1 MKLII
6 IEGLDRSGKNAI
18 CKALF
23 ENVTDNGGNVI
34 YRHWGFP
41 QGTNNEEKISY
52 QKFSFKKEF
61 DLHKS
66 IISDDYYNGKA
77 DNALLWNRAHL
88 GEAVYG
94 KLYRNYDPSWIFN
107 LEALYA
113 FDQNPEIY
121 LILLEADANFI
132 CKKDDGKSFTND
144 VSKKQNEIDL
154 FNEAFEKSII
164 PNKIKI
170 KVNEGSQYRDSREI
184 IRRVLEF
191 TKYQ

>member
-6 IEGLDRSGKNAI
+6 IEGLDRTGKNSL

-23 ENVTDNGGNVI
+23 EHITDHGGNVI

-41 QGTNNEEKISY
+41 QGSTNQERIEY

-66 IISDDYYNGKA
+66 ILNDDYYKGKS
-77 DNALLWNRAHL
+77 NSALIWNRAHL

-94 KLYRNYDPSWIFN
+94 KLYRDYDPSWIYN
-107 LEALYA
+107 LEALYG

-121 LILLEADANFI
+121 LILLEADAEFV
-132 CKKDDGKSFTND
+132 CKNDDGQSFTNQIE
-144 VSKKQNEIDL
+144 KKQIEIDL
-154 FNEAFEKSII
+154 FNQAFENSKI

-170 KVNEGSQYRDSREI
+170 KVNDGNQFREHREI
-184 IRRVLEF
+184 LRRVREF
-191 TKYQ
+191 IGY

>member
-1 MKLII
+1 MKCII
-6 IEGLDRSGKNAI
+6 IEGTDRTGKNSI
-18 CKALF
+18 CKSLF
-23 ENVTDNGGNVI
+23 EHISDGGGNLI

-41 QGTNNEEKISY
+41 QGSTNQERIEY

-66 IISDDYYNGKA
+66 ILNDDYYKGKS
-77 DNALLWNRAHL
+77 NSALIWNRAHL

-94 KLYRNYDPSWIFN
+94 KLYRDYDPSWIYN
-107 LEALYA
+107 LEALYG

-121 LILLEADANFI
+121 LILLEADADFI
-132 CKKDDGKSFTND
+132 CHNDDGKSFTNE
-144 VSKKQNEIDL
+144 VNKKQTEIDL
-154 FNEAFEKSII
+154 FNQAFEKSII

-170 KVNEGSQYRDSREI
+170 KVNEGHQYRDSREI